1 MDFGPG
7 PAIVAGMGLDL
18 DRLPTDPVLLS
29 KILQEMAGVLEQ
41 ERAELTAAKATMQAQ
56 TLQIEKLEHRVAWLL
71 RVQFGRSREKMNI
84 AQLRLMFDEVDIP
97 EAANDDVPAVVTPKS
112 ARKAGRR
119 NWLFIGSIEGGDA
132 SALFYSLVET
142 CLCRARHTAV
152 YAERRTMPS
161 AAGWRRRSK
170 WLRGI
175 RMIGTRHSLVIK
187 EHSKTQAIGRR
198 PEIAWP
204 FCVPKA

>member
-1 MDFGPG
+1 MLDFGPG

-71 RVQFGRSREKMNI
+71 RVQFDRSREKMNI

-142 CLCRARHTAV
+142 CKLNGVEPEAWFIDV
-152 YAERRTMPS
+152 IERIGNHPINRIDELLP
-161 AAGWRRRSK
+161 WR
-170 WLRGI
+170 WQALRD
-175 RMIGTRHSLVIK
+175 T
-187 EHSKTQAIGRR
+187 TQA
-198 PEIAWP
+198 A
-204 FCVPKA
+204 